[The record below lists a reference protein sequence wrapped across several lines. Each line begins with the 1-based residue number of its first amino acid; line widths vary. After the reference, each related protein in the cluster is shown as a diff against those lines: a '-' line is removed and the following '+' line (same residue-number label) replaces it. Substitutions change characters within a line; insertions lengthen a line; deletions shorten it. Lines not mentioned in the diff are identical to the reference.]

1 MKLGNKKSRSTFCRF
16 RNYIEFTC
24 HNLKTNLMKGGSIEL
39 NNLIKEK
46 RTALALTQDGLAEKL
61 EVSRQTIISLEKGR
75 YNPSLILAFKIA
87 KLFDCRIEDIFK
99 PEEE

>member
-1 MKLGNKKSRSTFCRF
+1 MG
-16 RNYIEFTC
+16 
-24 HNLKTNLMKGGSIEL
+24 
-39 NNLIKEK
+39 
-46 RTALALTQDGLAEKL
+46 LTQDELAEKL

-87 KLFDCRIEDIFK
+87 KLFNCLIEEIFK

>member
-1 MKLGNKKSRSTFCRF
+1 MLLLQNESNER
-16 RNYIEFTC
+16 
-24 HNLKTNLMKGGSIEL
+24 GSIEL

-46 RTALALTQDGLAEKL
+46 RTALGLTQDELAEEL

-87 KLFDCRIEDIFK
+87 KLFDCLIEDIFT

>member
-1 MKLGNKKSRSTFCRF
+1 MLFLNVSNERR
-16 RNYIEFTC
+16 
-24 HNLKTNLMKGGSIEL
+24 SIEL

-46 RTALALTQDGLAEKL
+46 RTALGLTQDELAEEL

-87 KLFDCRIEDIFK
+87 KLFDCLIEDVFRAG
-99 PEEE
+99 EE

>member
-1 MKLGNKKSRSTFCRF
+1 MLYVKLPLLIGGK
-16 RNYIEFTC
+16 
-24 HNLKTNLMKGGSIEL
+24 GSIEL

-46 RTALALTQDGLAEKL
+46 RTEMELTQDELAERL

-75 YNPSLILAFKIA
+75 YNPSLTLAFKIA
-87 KLFDCRIEDIFK
+87 KLFDCLIEDIFK